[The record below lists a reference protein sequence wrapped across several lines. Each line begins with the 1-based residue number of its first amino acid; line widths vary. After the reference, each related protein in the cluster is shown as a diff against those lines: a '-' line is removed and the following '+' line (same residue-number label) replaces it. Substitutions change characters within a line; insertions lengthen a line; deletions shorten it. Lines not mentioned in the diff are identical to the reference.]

1 MNVLRTVLPA
11 LFVTTGEHGVTNDG
25 EEFGVAQLV
34 QRQNVAGGIST
45 VYTNESRCRRSPWRS
60 QPMDTLIVWDPHV
73 LHGVSPTRP
82 VDPDEQAI
90 RDTLLIGYDPRTTRA
105 SCESIAR

>member
-1 MNVLRTVLPA
+1 
-11 LFVTTGEHGVTNDG
+11 
-25 EEFGVAQLV
+25 
-34 QRQNVAGGIST
+34 
-45 VYTNESRCRRSPWRS
+45 
-60 QPMDTLIVWDPHV
+60 MDTLIVWDPHV